1 MSNIVKKDHFNEKQK
16 MTIEYIATNPGITNQ
31 ELASLIKV
39 NNTTIGLWRNNP
51 KFIDAIYDR
60 FMEVTGKELPAL
72 VMALI
77 EEGKQGNVKAIELA
91 LKHFGKFQDSVTIK
105 IESPFMQHLK
115 ASEINA
121 ENFTDAE
128 FSVVTDEPIE
138 LPPRNLEN
146 NRPNSRTIRENIN
159 VEKIKKTNTP
169 KHKKYLKDL
178 SARRKLVKR
187 AKAVNLEPLPAGR
200 PTEAARRKWME
211 ELEKLQVLEVLQVLQ
226 GGGTPPPP
234 GGGGGRALRAS

>member
-1 MSNIVKKDHFNEKQK
+1 MSNIAKKNQFSDKQK
-16 MTIEYIATNPGITNQ
+16 VAIEYIAANPGITNK
-31 ELASLIKV
+31 ELATLIKSKTRTV
-39 NNTTIGLWRNNP
+39 SGWRTNV

-60 FMEVTGKELPAL
+60 FMEVTGRELPAL
-72 VMALI
+72 VLALI

-115 ASEINA
+115 ASEITQD
-121 ENFTDAE
+121 NFVDAE

-138 LPPRNLEN
+138 LPPRNQVN
-146 NRPNSRTIRENIN
+146 NRPNSRTMKENIK
-159 VEKIKKTNTP
+159 VKDIKKKNGP

-200 PTEAARRKWME
+200 PTEAARRKWMDK
-211 ELEKLQVLEVLQVLQ
+211 LEKLEKNN
-226 GGGTPPPP
+226 
-234 GGGGGRALRAS
+234 RE

>member
-1 MSNIVKKDHFNEKQK
+1 MSNLAKKEHFSDKQK
-16 MTIEYIATNPGITNQ
+16 MTVEYIASKPGITNQ

-39 NNTTIGLWRNNP
+39 NPKTIGSWRNNP

-72 VMALI
+72 VLALI

-115 ASEINA
+115 VNEITQD
-121 ENFTDAE
+121 NFVDAE

-138 LPPRNLEN
+138 LPPRQLIN
-146 NRPNSRTIRENIN
+146 NIPQSRTRKENIS
-159 VEKIKKTNTP
+159 VKEIIKKNTP

-178 SARRKLVKR
+178 SARRKLVTR

-200 PTEAARRKWME
+200 PTEAARRKWMDKLE
-211 ELEKLQVLEVLQVLQ
+211 ELEKSNRE
-226 GGGTPPPP
+226 
-234 GGGGGRALRAS
+234 

>member
-1 MSNIVKKDHFNEKQK
+1 MSSLVKKEHFSDKQK
-16 MTIEYIATNPGITNQ
+16 MTVEYIASKPGITNQ

-39 NNTTIGLWRNNP
+39 NPKTIGSWRNNP

-72 VMALI
+72 VLALI

-115 ASEINA
+115 VNEITQD
-121 ENFTDAE
+121 NFVDAE

-138 LPPRNLEN
+138 LPPRNQEN
-146 NRPNSRTIRENIN
+146 NEPMSRVREENKRVN
-159 VEKIKKTNTP
+159 KIKKNT
-169 KHKKYLKDL
+169 KKYKKYLKNKQ
-178 SARRKLVKR
+178 ARKKIIDR
-187 AKAVNLEPLPAGR
+187 ANAVGLEPLPPGR
-200 PTEAARRKWME
+200 PTESARRKWMYK
-211 ELEKLQVLEVLQVLQ
+211 LEKLEKNI
-226 GGGTPPPP
+226 
-234 GGGGGRALRAS
+234 RE

>member
-1 MSNIVKKDHFNEKQK
+1 MSNLAKKEHFNDKQK
-16 MTIEYIATNPGITNQ
+16 VTIEYIASKPGITNQ
-31 ELASLIKV
+31 ELSALIKV
-39 NNTTIGLWRNNP
+39 NPKTISSWRNNP

-72 VMALI
+72 VLALI

-105 IESPFMQHLK
+105 IESPWMQHLK
-115 ASEINA
+115 VNEITQD
-121 ENFTDAE
+121 NFVDAE

-200 PTEAARRKWME
+200 PTEAARRKWMDKLE
-211 ELEKLQVLEVLQVLQ
+211 ELEKNIRE
-226 GGGTPPPP
+226 
-234 GGGGGRALRAS
+234 

>member
-1 MSNIVKKDHFNEKQK
+1 MSNIAKKNQFSDKQK
-16 MTIEYIATNPGITNQ
+16 VAIEYIAANPGITNK
-31 ELASLIKV
+31 ELATLIKSKTRTV
-39 NNTTIGLWRNNP
+39 SGWRTNV

-60 FMEVTGKELPAL
+60 FMEVTGRELPAL
-72 VMALI
+72 VLALI

-115 ASEINA
+115 ASEITQD
-121 ENFTDAE
+121 NFVDAE
-128 FSVVTDEPIE
+128 FSVVADEPIE
-138 LPPRNLEN
+138 LPPRNQVN
-146 NRPNSRTIRENIN
+146 NRPNSRTIKENI
-159 VEKIKKTNTP
+159 KIKDIKKKNGP

-178 SARRKLVKR
+178 RARRKLVKR

-211 ELEKLQVLEVLQVLQ
+211 KLEELEKSNRE
-226 GGGTPPPP
+226 
-234 GGGGGRALRAS
+234 

>member
-115 ASEINA
+115 VNEINQD
-121 ENFTDAE
+121 NFADAE

-138 LPPRNLEN
+138 LPPRNHEN
-146 NRPNSRTIRENIN
+146 DRPIARTTYEN
-159 VEKIKKTNTP
+159 KKVDYLKKDVP
-169 KHKKYLKDL
+169 RYKKYLRNKQT
-178 SARRKLVKR
+178 RKKLVDR
-187 AKAVNLEPLPAGR
+187 AKVVGLKPLPPGR
-200 PTEAARRKWME
+200 PTEAARRKWMNE
-211 ELEKLQVLEVLQVLQ
+211 LIRLEKNN
-226 GGGTPPPP
+226 TK
-234 GGGGGRALRAS
+234 

>member
-1 MSNIVKKDHFNEKQK
+1 MSNLAKKEHFNDKQK
-16 MTIEYIATNPGITNQ
+16 VAIEYVASKPGITNQ

-39 NNTTIGLWRNNP
+39 NPKTIGSWRNNP

-72 VMALI
+72 VLALI

-115 ASEINA
+115 VEEINQD
-121 ENFTDAE
+121 NFMDAE

-138 LPPRNLEN
+138 LPPRNYEN
-146 NRPNSRTIRENIN
+146 DEPMSRVRDENKRVN
-159 VEKIKKTNTP
+159 KIKKDT
-169 KHKKYLKDL
+169 KKYRKYLKNKQ
-178 SARRKLVKR
+178 ARKKIVDR
-187 AKAVNLEPLPAGR
+187 AKAVGLEPLPPGR
-200 PTEAARRKWME
+200 PTEASRRKWMDI
-211 ELEKLQVLEVLQVLQ
+211 LEKLE
-226 GGGTPPPP
+226 
-234 GGGGGRALRAS
+234 RSIRK

>member
-1 MSNIVKKDHFNEKQK
+1 MSNLAKKEHFNDKQK
-16 MTIEYIATNPGITNQ
+16 VAIEYVASKPGITNQ

-39 NNTTIGLWRNNP
+39 NPKTIGSWRNNP

-72 VMALI
+72 VLALI

-115 ASEINA
+115 VEEINQD
-121 ENFTDAE
+121 NFMDAE

-138 LPPRNLEN
+138 LPPRNYEN
-146 NRPNSRTIRENIN
+146 DEPMSRVRDENKRVN
-159 VEKIKKTNTP
+159 KIKKDT
-169 KHKKYLKDL
+169 KKYRKYLKNKQ
-178 SARRKLVKR
+178 ARKKIVDR
-187 AKAVNLEPLPAGR
+187 AKAVGLEPLPPGR
-200 PTEAARRKWME
+200 PTEASRRKWMDK
-211 ELEKLQVLEVLQVLQ
+211 LEKLE
-226 GGGTPPPP
+226 
-234 GGGGGRALRAS
+234 RSIRK

>member
-1 MSNIVKKDHFNEKQK
+1 MSNLAKKEHFNDKQK
-16 MTIEYIATNPGITNQ
+16 VAIEYVASKPGITNQ

-39 NNTTIGLWRNNP
+39 NPKTIGSWRNNP

-72 VMALI
+72 VLALI

-115 ASEINA
+115 VEEINQD
-121 ENFTDAE
+121 NFMDAE

-138 LPPRNLEN
+138 LPPRNYEN
-146 NRPNSRTIRENIN
+146 DEPMSRVRDENKRVN
-159 VEKIKKTNTP
+159 KIKKVT
-169 KHKKYLKDL
+169 KKYRKYLKNKQ
-178 SARRKLVKR
+178 ARKKIVDR
-187 AKAVNLEPLPAGR
+187 AKAVGLEPLPPGR
-200 PTEAARRKWME
+200 PTEASRRKWMDK
-211 ELEKLQVLEVLQVLQ
+211 LEKLE
-226 GGGTPPPP
+226 
-234 GGGGGRALRAS
+234 RSIRK

>member
-1 MSNIVKKDHFNEKQK
+1 MSNIAKKNQFSDKQK
-16 MTIEYIATNPGITNQ
+16 VAIEYIAANPGITNK
-31 ELASLIKV
+31 ELATLIKSKTRTV
-39 NNTTIGLWRNNP
+39 SGWRTNV

-60 FMEVTGKELPAL
+60 FMEVTGRELPAL
-72 VMALI
+72 VLALI

-115 ASEINA
+115 ASEITQD
-121 ENFTDAE
+121 NFVDAE
-128 FSVVTDEPIE
+128 FSVVADEPIE
-138 LPPRNLEN
+138 LPPRNQVN
-146 NRPNSRTIRENIN
+146 NRPNSRTIKENIK
-159 VEKIKKTNTP
+159 VKDIKKKNGP

-200 PTEAARRKWME
+200 PTEASRRKWMDK
-211 ELEKLQVLEVLQVLQ
+211 LEKLE
-226 GGGTPPPP
+226 
-234 GGGGGRALRAS
+234 RSIRK